1 MLSSIVSTILNI
13 PLVTHVH
20 HFTYLNYPMICNFI
34 FSRSEY
40 ILHVSQHSKSQ
51 YQSNIGINDNSKHKL
66 IRSPIDVDRLRD
78 QSRQSTKLKN
88 EFNVTEEHVVSL
100 IGRLAENKGHYDF
113 VRAAEYALTELN
125 DVAFVIVGDGDQAY
139 REALEG
145 FAEECGV
152 RDNTIFTGYWENI
165 ADVYSL
171 SDIIIV
177 PSTNE
182 NLPKVIQESFVY
194 KTPVIAKDSG
204 GIGELVINGDTGI
217 LVDDDDEGDQLSEQI
232 INLLSSP
239 KYKEKIIENAADKVE
254 NEYSKNV
261 VQSEIENVYS
271 SVVE

>member
-1 MLSSIVSTILNI
+1 
-13 PLVTHVH
+13 
-20 HFTYLNYPMICNFI
+20 
-34 FSRSEY
+34 
-40 ILHVSQHSKSQ
+40 
-51 YQSNIGINDNSKHKL
+51 
-66 IRSPIDVDRLRD
+66 
-78 QSRQSTKLKN
+78 LKI

>member
-1 MLSSIVSTILNI
+1 
-13 PLVTHVH
+13 
-20 HFTYLNYPMICNFI
+20 
-34 FSRSEY
+34 
-40 ILHVSQHSKSQ
+40 
-51 YQSNIGINDNSKHKL
+51 
-66 IRSPIDVDRLRD
+66 
-78 QSRQSTKLKN
+78 LKD

-113 VRAAEYALTELN
+113 VRAAEYALTELD
-125 DVAFVIVGDGDQAY
+125 DVAFVIIGDGDQAY

-152 RDNTIFTGYWENI
+152 GDNIIFTGYWENI

-171 SDIIIV
+171 SDIVIV

-204 GIGELVINGDTGI
+204 GIGELVIDGDTGI
-217 LVDDDDEGDQLSEQI
+217 LVDDDESDQLSEQI
-232 INLLSSP
+232 INLLLSLP
-239 KYKEKIIENAADKVE
+239 KYKEKIVENAAGKIE

-261 VQSEIENVYS
+261 VQSEIENIYS
-271 SVVE
+271 SVAE